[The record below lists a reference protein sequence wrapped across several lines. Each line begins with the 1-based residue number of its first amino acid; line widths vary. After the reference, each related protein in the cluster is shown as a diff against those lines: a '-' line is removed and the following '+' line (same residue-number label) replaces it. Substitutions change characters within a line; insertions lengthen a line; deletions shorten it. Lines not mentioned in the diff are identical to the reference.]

1 MRPRSAGRLKS
12 SESSECSIHDE
23 GLPELLPKI
32 RKSTPDSSKALGNG
46 ARSRHSRTFAI
57 ACAGQGLSVFITH
70 NLCSEERSMRSVSQ
84 AGVVLLLLICLLIN
98 APAQTRNGGTRS
110 NGARPRPAATA
121 PAETMNGKAAP
132 VSEMRAAIERY
143 SVDRGSLARSY
154 PVGMSTARR
163 DRFKKFYSDWLASL
177 KTLNFDSMSQDGK
190 VDYILFKN
198 HLEYE
203 LRQLDIQAKQ
213 LGEIRQLI
221 PFAKTI
227 IDLEEARRRM
237 EQIDSAKIA
246 ATLNELR
253 KQIDE
258 RRRAVEAG
266 LPRTGRG
273 GGDTN
278 TTVEPV
284 QVKKFVANRAVQA
297 ITSLRGNLRN
307 WYTFYNGYDPMFTWW
322 NEEPYRSVDQSL
334 TNYSNFIAE
343 RVVGIRTE
351 GLQTAQTAATRGPGG
366 GGPQRGA
373 PSAARPGDA
382 SDIVGDPIG
391 GEALISEL
399 RSEMIPYTPEEII
412 AIGEKEMAW
421 CENEMKKAS
430 RELGFGDDWH
440 KALEHVKNR
449 YVEPGKQPEMIR
461 ELAFEAIKFVE
472 DNNLVTVPELARES
486 WRMEMMTPER
496 QLVSPFFLGG
506 ETILVSFP
514 TNTMAHEQ
522 KMMSMRGNNRHFS
535 RATVHHELI
544 PGHHLQGF
552 MAARHK
558 PYRGVFSTPFWS
570 EGNALYWELL
580 LWDLNFAKTPEDR
593 IGMLFW
599 RMHRCARIIFS
610 LSFHLEKMTPQECIE
625 LLVNKVGHERDNATA
640 EVRRSFD
647 GSYGP
652 LYQIAYLIGGLQQY
666 AMHKELVGSGKM
678 TNRQYNDALLKENRI
693 PIEMLRAAITNQKL
707 TRDFVTSWRFY
718 DYR

>member
-1 MRPRSAGRLKS
+1 MRSA
-12 SESSECSIHDE
+12 
-23 GLPELLPKI
+23 
-32 RKSTPDSSKALGNG
+32 
-46 ARSRHSRTFAI
+46 
-57 ACAGQGLSVFITH
+57 
-70 NLCSEERSMRSVSQ
+70 SQ
-84 AGVVLLLLICLLIN
+84 AFVVLVLSACLLIIV
-98 APAQTRNGGTRS
+98 PAQTRNGGARS
-110 NGARPRPAATA
+110 KPVEAKSAAVE
-121 PAETMNGKAAP
+121 PMNGKTP

-154 PVGMSTARR
+154 PVNTSPARR
-163 DRFKKFYSDWLASL
+163 DRFKKFYSDQLASL
-177 KTLNFDSMSQDGK
+177 NALDFDSMSQDGK
-190 VDYILFKN
+190 IDYILFKN

-203 LRQLDIQAKQ
+203 LRQTDIQAKQ
-213 LGEIRQLI
+213 LAEIQPLI

-227 IDLEEARRRM
+227 VDLEETRRRM
-237 EQIDSAKIA
+237 EPIDSAKIA
-246 ATLNELR
+246 ATLNDLR

-258 RRRAVEAG
+258 RRRSLDA
-266 LPRTGRG
+266 P
-273 GGDTN
+273 
-278 TTVEPV
+278 
-284 QVKKFVANRAVQA
+284 QVKKTVGNRAVAA
-297 ITSLRGNLRN
+297 INSLRGNLRN
-307 WYTFYNGYDPMFTWW
+307 WYTFYNGYDPIFTWW
-322 NEEPYRSVDQSL
+322 NEEPYKSVDQSL
-334 TNYSNFIAE
+334 TSYSNFISE
-343 RVVGIRTE
+343 RIVGIRSE
-351 GLQTAQTAATRGPGG
+351 GTQAAPTRGPGG
-366 GGPQRGA
+366 GGPGGGGPGGGGPGGGQGGGFQRGS
-373 PSAARPGDA
+373 SAARAGDS

-391 GEALISEL
+391 REALISEL

-430 RELGFGDDWH
+430 RELGYGDDWH
-440 KALEHVKNR
+440 KALEHVKNL
-449 YVEPGKQPEMIR
+449 YVEPGKQPQMIR
-461 ELAFEAIKFVE
+461 DLALEAIKFVE

-506 ETILVSFP
+506 ETIIVSFP

-522 KMMSMRGNNRHFS
+522 KMMSMRGNNIHFS

-580 LWDLNFAKTPEDR
+580 LWDLNFAKSPENR

-666 AMHKELVGSGKM
+666 AMQKELVRSGKM

-707 TRDFVTSWRFY
+707 TRDFATNWRFY
-718 DYR
+718 DSR